1 MRWLC
6 SEFKQQ
12 LCRFRA
18 TDRFSLWPNDWRSA
32 RMRGRPVRI
41 EKQFWRFLDPFR
53 AAAAVNPFPALKQLV
68 EVDEHDRSA
77 ESAAYNASERA
88 GLNLLRWNPLHRR
101 PSSGCAAPPSATV
114 TTSGRTETDFAPT
127 ST

>member
-12 LCRFRA
+12 LCRFLA

-53 AAAAVNPFPALKQLV
+53 AASVNPFPVAQRSRV
-68 EVDEHDRSA
+68 IDEHDRSA
-77 ESAAYNASERA
+77 EATAYNASNRT
-88 GLNLLRWNPLHRR
+88 GLNLTAWNPLHRR
-101 PSSGCAAPPSATV
+101 PFLDSAAPRVATA
-114 TTSGRTETDFAPT
+114 TTSGRKGTGFAPT